1 MASITEPS
9 TPGTVH
15 SAQRAGAPAADDP
28 AWDRIGR
35 VSGWVIAITFLLAS
49 LALLIDAVGLLGS
62 APGFTVTGGGEVQD
76 QASFFRGL
84 FAHQRQILPDVVLRA
99 ALFFAAYVA
108 LVPFGLALRRLL
120 GRASAEAELASRLLV
135 IGGVVSAVGEL
146 VTLVQVETWRSDW
159 SVTEPQVLLSY
170 AAGVGPMDA
179 LSMWLSLAGLLLIG
193 GGLFY
198 AGRRLGRD
206 AAAPRWLG
214 LGAYTLS
221 AAALLLVVI
230 DVAGDIGL
238 GGMDIAH
245 NVVALPLSIV
255 VVPVVIGGLAM
266 RFQRSR

>member
-1 MASITEPS
+1 MASITESSLPETVLPS
-9 TPGTVH
+9 R
-15 SAQRAGAPAADDP
+15 SAVAPAAEDP

-35 VSGWVIAITFLLAS
+35 VAGWVFAVSFLLAS
-49 LALLIDAVGLLGS
+49 VALLIDAVGLLGS

-84 FAHQRQILPDVVLRA
+84 FAHERQILPDIVLRT
-99 ALFFAAYVA
+99 ALFFAAYVS

-120 GRASAEAELASRLLV
+120 GRASAEAELASRLLA
-135 IGGVVSAVGEL
+135 IGGVISAVSQL

-159 SVTEPQVLLSY
+159 SATDPQVLLSY
-170 AAGVGPMDA
+170 ATGVGPMDA

-193 GGLFY
+193 AGLFY
-198 AGRRLGRD
+198 AGRRLARD
-206 AAAPRWLG
+206 ATTPQWLG

-221 AAALLLVVI
+221 AAAFLLIVI

-245 NVVALPLSIV
+245 NVVALPLSII
-255 VVPVVIGGLAM
+255 VVPAVVGGLAL
-266 RFQRSR
+266 RFQRAR

>member
-1 MASITEPS
+1 MASITESPVS
-9 TPGTVH
+9 ETVLPARD
-15 SAQRAGAPAADDP
+15 SGAAAADDP

-35 VSGWVIAITFLLAS
+35 VAGWAFAITFLLAS
-49 LALLIDAVGLLGS
+49 VALLIDAVGLLGS

-76 QASFFRGL
+76 QAGFFRGL
-84 FAHQRQILPDVVLRA
+84 FAHQRQILPDIVLRT
-99 ALFFAAYVA
+99 ALFFAAYVS
-108 LVPFGLALRRLL
+108 LVPFGLALRRVL
-120 GRASAEAELASRLLV
+120 GRASAEAELAARLLV
-135 IGGVVSAVGEL
+135 IGGVVSAVSQL
-146 VTLVQVETWRSDW
+146 VTLVQVETWRNDW

-170 AAGVGPMDA
+170 ATGVGPMDA

-198 AGRRLGRD
+198 AGRRLIRD
-206 AAAPRWLG
+206 AATPRWLG
-214 LGAYTLS
+214 FGAYTLS

-255 VVPVVIGGLAM
+255 AVPAVVGGLAL
-266 RFQRSR
+266 RFPRAR